1 MSRESAAL
9 RFYRW
14 LLLLYP
20 EAFRAEYGDEM
31 LGTFAA
37 RYDFAVRPGCT
48 RAGFWVREVVALL
61 RATWQ
66 VRRRGN
72 PDAFRLPPLDKK
84 RSWDMSLLFQDFRIA
99 LRSLRKAPSFTIVA
113 VATLALGIGST
124 TAIFS
129 VINGVLFTP
138 LDFDRPE
145 ELVTVWG
152 EDVNYG
158 QLPIAT
164 GDFRDIRDQMTTLED
179 ISARYSVPLSL
190 TGDGEPEEVSVAWT
204 TSNHFSLL
212 GIEPALGRVFTD
224 DEPDAVVMS
233 DGLWKR
239 RYGADPDVIGRRI
252 QLGGQPH
259 TIVGILPA
267 GINPNV
273 VTRRSVMEHNDVWRL
288 LRPRWLR
295 DPDRIN
301 AWLRLV
307 GRLKPGVTVAQ
318 AQEDMSAIGVRIAEV
333 AQDNAHVGFKMHVNS
348 MLGDLTSRI
357 RPMLYVLMGSVTFVL
372 LIACSNVANLL
383 LVRGQAR
390 SHEMAVRAALGG
402 GRQQLVRQMLVET
415 GILALA
421 GGVLGVGLASWG
433 VSFLVAFQPTNL
445 PRLDTIA
452 IDMPVL
458 LFALGGSFVAA
469 TLFGVVPAVRAS
481 RTDLRS
487 ALVERSASRTR
498 RQQGAS
504 RVLIVSEVALSLVLL
519 IGTGLLLRSF
529 AELRKIRPGFDTQ
542 NILTVSVA
550 ESGRSETR
558 EAAATFFRR
567 LHDELE
573 ALPGV
578 TAVGYANRVPLG
590 GGLYGGPWATEEIKA
605 RNEMEPE
612 GSIRFVTS
620 DYFNAMGTRLMAGRF
635 FEDNEDWDVVIVD
648 EKLAAMA
655 WPGKDPIG
663 QRLWTGALGRGGD
676 WSRVVGVVEHQR
688 HTTLNEDY
696 NETLFFPMFQYFP
709 GDQVY
714 VVMKT
719 SMEPAG
725 IVGSVRATLRAIDSE
740 ATLARVRTIDELVGN
755 ALAPNQFALILIG
768 IFAGVAVVLAGVGLY
783 GVISYSVSQR
793 TREIG
798 VRIAFGAGRSTIIRL
813 VLGQGFVLT
822 GIGVGVGVVGAI
834 GLTRVI
840 GSMLVNVRPT
850 DPATFAVVAALLVG
864 IGLLGSYVPARR
876 ALRVDPME
884 ALRAE

>member
-1 MSRESAAL
+1 M
-9 RFYRW
+9 
-14 LLLLYP
+14 
-20 EAFRAEYGDEM
+20 
-31 LGTFAA
+31 
-37 RYDFAVRPGCT
+37 
-48 RAGFWVREVVALL
+48 
-61 RATWQ
+61 
-66 VRRRGN
+66 
-72 PDAFRLPPLDKK
+72 
-84 RSWDMSLLFQDFRIA
+84 
-99 LRSLRKAPSFTIVA
+99 
-113 VATLALGIGST
+113 
-124 TAIFS
+124 
-129 VINGVLFTP
+129 INGVLFTP
-138 LDFDRPE
+138 LDFERPE

-164 GDFRDIRDQMTTLED
+164 GDFRDIRDQVTTLED

-190 TGDGEPEEVSVAWT
+190 TGDGDPEEVWVAWV
-204 TSNHFSLL
+204 TSNYFSVL
-212 GIEPALGRVFTD
+212 GVKLGLGRVFTD
-224 DEPDAVVMS
+224 EEADAVILS

-239 RYGADPDVIGRRI
+239 RYGADPDVLGRRI
-252 QLGGQPH
+252 QVGGRPH
-259 TIVGILPA
+259 TIVGVLPA

-273 VTRRSVMEHNDVWRL
+273 VTRRSVMEDIDMWRL
-288 LRPRWLR
+288 LRPQWLQ
-295 DPDRIN
+295 DTDRIN

-348 MLGDLTSRI
+348 MLGDLTSRV
-357 RPMLYVLMGSVTFVL
+357 RPMLYVLMGSVTFVM
-372 LIACSNVANLL
+372 LIACFNVANLL
-383 LVRGQAR
+383 LVRGQGR

-402 GRQQLVRQMLVET
+402 GRRQLVRQMLVES
-415 GILALA
+415 GILAVA
-421 GGVLGVGLASWG
+421 GCALGIALASWG

-452 IDMPVL
+452 IDTPVL
-458 LFALGGSFVAA
+458 LFALGGSLVAA

-481 RTDLRS
+481 RTDLRA
-487 ALVERSASRTR
+487 ALVERSASRNR
-498 RQQGAS
+498 GQQGAS
-504 RVLIVSEVALSLVLL
+504 RVLIVSEVALSLIQLV
-519 IGTGLLLRSF
+519 GTGLLLRSF
-529 AELRKIRPGFDTQ
+529 AELRQIRPGFDTE

-550 ESGRSETR
+550 ESGRSETP
-558 EAAATFFRR
+558 EAAAAFFRQ
-567 LHDELE
+567 LHDELQ

-578 TAVGYANRVPLG
+578 QAVGYANRVPLG

-605 RNEMEPE
+605 RNETEPE
-612 GSIRFVTS
+612 GAIRFVTP
-620 DYFNAMGTRLMAGRF
+620 DYFNAMGTRLQAGRF
-635 FEDNEDWDVVIVD
+635 FEANEDWEVVIVD
-648 EKLAAMA
+648 EKLAEMA

-709 GDQVY
+709 GNQVY
-714 VVMKT
+714 IVMKT
-719 SMEPAG
+719 SMDPVG
-725 IVGSVRATLRAIDSE
+725 IVGSVRATLGALDSD
-740 ATLARVRTIDELVGN
+740 ATLARVRTIDELVGQ
-755 ALAPNQFALILIG
+755 ALAPNQFALILIA
-768 IFAGVAVVLAGVGLY
+768 IFAGVAVLLAGVGLY

-798 VRIAFGAGRSTIIRL
+798 VRIAFGAERSTIIRL
-813 VLGQGFVLT
+813 VLGQGFLLT
-822 GIGVGVGVVGAI
+822 GIGVGVGVLGAI

-864 IGLLGSYVPARR
+864 IGLVGSYVPARR
-876 ALRVDPME
+876 ALRVDPTE